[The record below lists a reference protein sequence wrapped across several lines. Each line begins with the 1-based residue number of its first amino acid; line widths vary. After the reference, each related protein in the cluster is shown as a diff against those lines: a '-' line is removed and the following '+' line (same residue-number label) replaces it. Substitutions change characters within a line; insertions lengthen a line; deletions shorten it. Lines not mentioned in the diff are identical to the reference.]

1 MQYASNECSRRRRR
15 FWHAT
20 QDCVAPYVDIIL
32 HRGWLSGGVV
42 SDRVGRCWAMWCGD
56 VLVVFSSLPEGR
68 LTGSSWHLRC
78 HPRAQYAQTDLVSRR
93 DWIRAVSLGCFV
105 SLQSIHHHSVQLG
118 TIWCQAAYA
127 DTTGWTHRSYMR
139 SSLTSHSSPN
149 HTGILVRCTCCT
161 ASTSLR

>member
-1 MQYASNECSRRRRR
+1 MQSSSSSFLACNSRLRSAIRRHHPPQR
-15 FWHAT
+15 
-20 QDCVAPYVDIIL
+20 VALRWCCFRSCWTV
-32 HRGWLSGGVV
+32 
-42 SDRVGRCWAMWCGD
+42 CWAMWCGD

-105 SLQSIHHHSVQLG
+105 SLQSIHHHSVRLG

-127 DTTGWTHRSYMR
+127 DTTGRTHRSYMR
-139 SSLTSHSSPN
+139 SSLTSRSSPN